1 MPNKGVKK
9 INGCKEQDRQR
20 DLTSRYWKLNKEV
33 RKSARK
39 DKKEFFNALATE
51 AETAAGQ
58 RNMNW
63 LYEITRTMSGKKS
76 KQTRPVKNKEG
87 RTISTEPEQRA
98 RWAEHFHDILNRPP
112 PPVTPGFIETNGP
125 LLIVSIYPPPKAEI
139 VRAVKQLKNGKAAGP
154 DGIPPEALKINP
166 NNTAEMLHPLFLKIW
181 EAEKVPTEWK
191 HGYLV
196 KLPKKGDI
204 GLCNNW
210 RGIMLL
216 SIRQARYSAALS
228 LKGLRT
234 PWTNNCDVTRQGLG
248 NINPVLTTLPL

>member
-1 MPNKGVKK
+1 MFNCTVKNKFSALELVDDDLNNHWAGLKKTWQESCDEVLGRRASDRKEWLSNETWSLTLQRKGVKEEM
-9 INGCKEQDRQR
+9 NGCKEQARQR
-20 DLTSRYWKLNKEV
+20 DLTSRYWKLNKDV

-58 RNMNW
+58 RNMKR
-63 LYEITRTMSGKKS
+63 LYEITRAMSGKKS

-98 RWAEHFHDILNRPP
+98 RWAEHSHDILNRQP
-112 PPVTPGFIETNGP
+112 PPVTPDFIETNGP
-125 LLIVSIYPPPKAEI
+125 LLTVSIQPPSKAEI

-181 EAEKVPTEWK
+181 EAEKVPTE
-191 HGYLV
+191 
-196 KLPKKGDI
+196 
-204 GLCNNW
+204 
-210 RGIMLL
+210 
-216 SIRQARYSAALS
+216 
-228 LKGLRT
+228 
-234 PWTNNCDVTRQGLG
+234 
-248 NINPVLTTLPL
+248 